1 MKRFES
7 PIRRHFDDC
16 IKALKEQKKYMNDQI
31 QKWQTDSINEIRRHA
46 AEQELILKKELN
58 NQKTNIGAVQMQQLA
73 KVKVL
78 YESDD
83 QRSLEQLIKRCTQLK
98 YSLGRLTESE
108 DPFNWLR
115 FEPGIRVEANEHDMT
130 NGEAEERRSI
140 KGVKQQHENSATADG
155 RSPTNAQSK

>member
-7 PIRRHFDDC
+7 PIRRHLEGC
-16 IKALKEQKKYMNDQI
+16 IKELKEQKKCMHDQI
-31 QKWQTDSINEIRRHA
+31 QKWQADSIREIKRHA
-46 AEQELILKKELN
+46 TEQELILTKELD
-58 NQKTNIGAVQMQQLA
+58 NQKSNIEVAQMQQLA

-78 YESDD
+78 YEGDD
-83 QRSLEQLIKRCTQLK
+83 QRALKQLMDRCTRLK
-98 YSLGRLTESE
+98 YSLGRLTVSE
-108 DPFNWLR
+108 GPLKWLR
-115 FEPGIRVEANEHDMT
+115 LEQGNRVEANEHDMT